1 MHLSHQEWN
10 DLNSSNQEWSHL
22 KWNNLDLSNQG
33 RSHLEWNN
41 LDLSNQGRIHL
52 ECNNLDLSNQGWS
65 HQEWNNLDSSNQGW
79 IHQEWNNHDKEWNH
93 QEWILLVLNS
103 QEWKILEWN
112 NKRNTSERD
121 MDAFDRGIDLKERN
135 VGGDPN
141 PRPAQGQDLRNQIL
155 EVIDQSL
162 GLDHRRAPRNPYRK
176 PYPERIDREEW
187 PRGFKAPDFTMFS
200 GEDDKTA
207 KNSHYAKLPAKSIN
221 SWEEMEEKFQSH
233 FARSDIGVS
242 MADLA

>member
-1 MHLSHQEWN
+1 
-10 DLNSSNQEWSHL
+10 
-22 KWNNLDLSNQG
+22 
-33 RSHLEWNN
+33 
-41 LDLSNQGRIHL
+41 
-52 ECNNLDLSNQGWS
+52 
-65 HQEWNNLDSSNQGW
+65 
-79 IHQEWNNHDKEWNH
+79 
-93 QEWILLVLNS
+93 
-103 QEWKILEWN
+103 
-112 NKRNTSERD
+112 
-121 MDAFDRGIDLKERN
+121 MDAFDRGVDLEERN

-162 GLDHRRAPRNPYRK
+162 GPDHRRAPRNPYRK

-187 PRGFKAPDFTMFS
+187 PRGFKAPDFTMFF
-200 GEDDKTA
+200 GEDDKTVLEHISRFTIQCGEYSNNGNV
-207 KNSHYAKLPAKSIN
+207 KLRLFPNSLTGQAFTWYAELPANSIN